1 MNPMMFPR
9 MLTSHGEGWDWL
21 KRIHPSVARL
31 YVFYVIPMSLIPPA
45 MLLYAWR
52 TYGGPPLPEIT
63 LEEAQFL
70 ATVFFV
76 AELVM
81 VPIMGRVLQMIGQVA
96 DASPSYQ
103 NAFTL
108 AAVVPTPL
116 WLAPLALFV
125 PSLAFNILIMLLAI
139 ACSAVLIFQGVDRTY
154 DLHDEGG
161 HSLLLGGS
169 VLAAGLVAWVI
180 MLVLA
185 FVTWGRVLT

>member
-21 KRIHPSVARL
+21 MRIHPSVAKTYL
-31 YVFYVIPMSLIPPA
+31 FYVLPMSLIPPA
-45 MLLYAWR
+45 MLLYAWN

-63 LEEAQFL
+63 RNEALFL
-70 ATVFFV
+70 ATVFLV

-96 DASPSYQ
+96 DSSPSYQ
-103 NAFTL
+103 NTFTL

-116 WLAPLALFV
+116 WLVPLALFV
-125 PSLAFNILIMLLAI
+125 PSLVFNILMMLLALS
-139 ACSAVLIFQGVDRTY
+139 CSAALIFQGVDRTY
-154 DLHDEGG
+154 DLRDEG
-161 HSLLLGGS
+161 HSFLLAGS
-169 VLAAGLVAWVI
+169 VFAAGLVAWVI

-185 FVTWGRVLT
+185 FVSWGAVLS

>member
-9 MLTSHGEGWDWL
+9 MLTSHGEGLDWL
-21 KRIHPSVARL
+21 KRIHPSVAKLYFL
-31 YVFYVIPMSLIPPA
+31 YVILMSLIPPA

-63 LEEAQFL
+63 LGEAWFL
-70 ATVFFV
+70 AVVFFT

-81 VPIMGRVLQMIGQVA
+81 VPIMGRVLQMIGQVV

-103 NAFTL
+103 DAFTL

-116 WLAPLALFV
+116 WLAPVALFV
-125 PSLAFNILIMLLAI
+125 PSLVFNILMMLLAL
-139 ACSAVLIFQGVDRTY
+139 ACAAVLIFQGVDRTY
-154 DLHDEGG
+154 DLNDEG

-169 VLAAGLVAWVI
+169 VFAAGLVAWVI

-185 FVTWGRVLT
+185 FVTWGTVLA